1 MKMIETSFTE
11 YGIVLANFMR
21 RAARQNAL
29 CGVLKRV
36 VSLLSGLLISLHA
49 VGAETLPV
57 VTLSPQ
63 IRTLPMP
70 DGALDARVSE
80 LGALSLES
88 LNAFWRE
95 HRVIEAGVRQP
106 EMAYVLAGEHQRLI
120 NGAGDRIYARG
131 AMPSHALESVPSNV
145 TNRATTG
152 LATFGIYRQ
161 TQTYTA
167 DDGAVL
173 GQALSHIGEAR
184 LVRSEEDIAL
194 LEVLSAHQEVRS
206 NDLILALEPD
216 APRTALQPRLPSS
229 AINGRIL
236 AVPGGVRFI
245 GALHIIA
252 LDVGAQDGLE
262 PGHLLQVNS
271 PSETVFDARR
281 QAVTPL
287 PPSPAGWAMVV
298 KPYQQVSYALVMQAS
313 SMLEVGDRVVT
324 PDL

>member
-1 MKMIETSFTE
+1 M
-11 YGIVLANFMR
+11 LANFMR

-29 CGVLKRV
+29 CDVLKRV

-80 LGALSLES
+80 LGTLSLES

-95 HRVIEAGVRQP
+95 HRVIEAGARQP

-131 AMPSHALESVPSNV
+131 AMPSHALESVPSSV

-184 LVRSEEDIAL
+184 LVRSEGDIAL

-216 APRTALQPRLPSS
+216 APQAALQPHLPRNN
-229 AINGRIL
+229 IRGRIL

-245 GALHIIA
+245 GTLQIVT
-252 LDVGAQDGLE
+252 LDLGVQDGLQ
-262 PGHLLQVNS
+262 PGHLLQVNQLGK
-271 PSETVFDARR
+271 TVFDART
-281 QAVTPL
+281 QELTPL
-287 PPSPAGWAMVV
+287 PPTPSGWVMVV
-298 KPYQQVSYALVMQAS
+298 KPYQQVSYALVMQTS
-313 SMLEVGDRVVT
+313 SMLEVGDLVVS

>member
-29 CGVLKRV
+29 CDLLKRV
-36 VSLLSGLLISLHA
+36 VNLLPGLLISLHA

-70 DGALDARVSE
+70 DGPLDAKVSE

-95 HRVIEAGVRQP
+95 HRVIEPGVRQP

-131 AMPSHALESVPSNV
+131 AMPSNV
-145 TNRATTG
+145 TNRATSNALG
-152 LATFGIYRQ
+152 PATFGIYRQ

-184 LVRSEEDIAL
+184 LVRSEGDIAL

-216 APRTALQPRLPSS
+216 APRTALQPHLPRN

-245 GALHIIA
+245 GALRIIA

-281 QAVTPL
+281 QVVTPL
-287 PPSPAGWAMVV
+287 PPTPAGWAMVV